1 MAHFDHLDDTS
12 DTAGAA
18 RRLTGGQRW
27 TLVVSCLSVALV
39 IGSMAAL
46 YTSLPDI
53 AAQTGAT
60 QSQLTWVVDGYTLVL
75 AGLVLP
81 AGAVGDR
88 YGRRLVLILGLLVFA
103 AASVIPLIVA
113 EPWWLI
119 SARAIAGLGAAF
131 VMPSTLSLLT
141 AGFPEHQRGR
151 AVGIWAGVAASGAVV
166 GVLCSGALLEVW
178 TWKSIFVGLAIAG
191 LALMIA
197 ALTLP
202 AEAQETHPPL
212 DYTGSLCS
220 AAAIGFIVVAVTE
233 APIRGWTDGWVLA
246 LFAAGGLGTAVF
258 VLVELRREHPL
269 LDLRLFADRGFGSG
283 ALSLVLQ
290 FLVMFGGFFLLVQYL
305 QLVVG
310 YAPFQSAVALTP
322 LIVPIVVISL
332 IAPRLAERYGLRVV
346 TAPGMLLI
354 AVGLYLVSRLGV
366 EATYPDFL
374 GPLLAMG
381 AGLGLITAPAT
392 TAIVAATPVEK
403 HGVAAAVNDASRE
416 IGAAVGVAIAGS
428 VLAAGYADRIEPA
441 LATVAP
447 PAREPISDSLAAAL
461 QVAQHAGPYAEHVAD
476 IARAAFVHGNSHA
489 ALALSAITAVSAL
502 ILGIWARGRPPAT
515 TRRRPNTADDVTQC
529 DSSTES
535 STR

>member
-1 MAHFDHLDDTS
+1 M
-12 DTAGAA
+12 
-18 RRLTGGQRW
+18 
-27 TLVVSCLSVALV
+27 
-39 IGSMAAL
+39 
-46 YTSLPDI
+46 
-53 AAQTGAT
+53 
-60 QSQLTWVVDGYTLVL
+60 
-75 AGLVLP
+75 
-81 AGAVGDR
+81 
-88 YGRRLVLILGLLVFA
+88 
-103 AASVIPLIVA
+103 
-113 EPWWLI
+113 
-119 SARAIAGLGAAF
+119 
-131 VMPSTLSLLT
+131 
-141 AGFPEHQRGR
+141 
-151 AVGIWAGVAASGAVV
+151 
-166 GVLCSGALLEVW
+166 
-178 TWKSIFVGLAIAG
+178 
-191 LALMIA
+191 
-197 ALTLP
+197 
-202 AEAQETHPPL
+202 
-212 DYTGSLCS
+212 
-220 AAAIGFIVVAVTE
+220 
-233 APIRGWTDGWVLA
+233 
-246 LFAAGGLGTAVF
+246 
-258 VLVELRREHPL
+258 
-269 LDLRLFADRGFGSG
+269 
-283 ALSLVLQ
+283 
-290 FLVMFGGFFLLVQYL
+290 VQYL

-461 QVAQHAGPYAEHVAD
+461 QVAQHAGPSAEHVAD

-502 ILGIWARGRPPAT
+502 ILGIWAPGRPPAT

-529 DSSTES
+529 DSSTEQ

>member
-1 MAHFDHLDDTS
+1 VQ
-12 DTAGAA
+12 AA
-18 RRLTGGQRW
+18 RTLTRGQKW

-60 QSQLTWVVDGYTLVL
+60 QSQLTWVVDGYTVVL

-103 AASVIPLIVA
+103 AASAIPLIVA
-113 EPWWLI
+113 DPWWLI
-119 SARAIAGLGAAF
+119 SARALAGLGAAF

-178 TWKSIFVGLAIAG
+178 TWNSIFVGLAVAG

-202 AEAQETHPPL
+202 QPVQESHPPL
-212 DYTGSLCS
+212 DYIGSLCI
-220 AAAIGFIVVAVTE
+220 AAAIGFLVVAVTE

-246 LFAAGGLGTAVF
+246 LLGAGVVGSAVF
-258 VLVELRREHPL
+258 VFVELRHEHPL
-269 LDLRLFADRGFGSG
+269 LDLRLFGDRGFGSG

-310 YAPFQSAVALTP
+310 YAPFQSALALTP
-322 LIVPIVVISL
+322 LIVPIVAISL
-332 IAPRLAERYGLRVV
+332 IAPRFADRYGLRVV
-346 TAPGMLLI
+346 TVPGMLLI

-366 EATYPDFL
+366 DATYPDFL
-374 GPLLAMG
+374 WPLLAMG

-416 IGAAVGVAIAGS
+416 IGAAIGVAVAGS
-428 VLAAGYADRIEPA
+428 ALAAGYTDRIQPV
-441 LATVAP
+441 LPTIPP
-447 PAREPISDSLAAAL
+447 PARQPIADSLAAAL
-461 QVAQHAGPYAEHVAD
+461 QVTEQSGPSAEHLAD
-476 IARAAFVHGNSHA
+476 IAREAFAHGNSQA
-489 ALALSAITAVSAL
+489 ALALCAITTISAV
-502 ILGIWARGRPPAT
+502 ILGIWAPGRPTPSARQRQGAET
-515 TRRRPNTADDVTQC
+515 NIRSHIDTCADSPT
-529 DSSTES
+529 S
-535 STR
+535 

>member
-1 MAHFDHLDDTS
+1 MVDVGVRYDPFDAEILNDPYPTYRMLR
-12 DTAGAA
+12 DTAPVFRAEESHTWVLSRHADVQAA
-18 RRLTGGQRW
+18 ALDHGTY
-27 TLVVSCLSVALV
+27 SSVDGIFPTPPGSDFIGSFLPMMIVMDPPRHDQLRALV
-39 IGSMAAL
+39 SRAF
-46 YTSLPDI
+46 TPRR
-53 AAQTGAT
+53 
-60 QSQLTWVVDGYTLVL
+60 V
-75 AGLVLP
+75 AG
-81 AGAVGDR
+81 
-88 YGRRLVLILGLLVFA
+88 
-103 AASVIPLIVA
+103 
-113 EPWWLI
+113 
-119 SARAIAGLGAAF
+119 
-131 VMPSTLSLLT
+131 
-141 AGFPEHQRGR
+141 
-151 AVGIWAGVAASGAVV
+151 
-166 GVLCSGALLEVW
+166 
-178 TWKSIFVGLAIAG
+178 
-191 LALMIA
+191 
-197 ALTLP
+197 
-202 AEAQETHPPL
+202 
-212 DYTGSLCS
+212 
-220 AAAIGFIVVAVTE
+220 
-233 APIRGWTDGWVLA
+233 
-246 LFAAGGLGTAVF
+246 
-258 VLVELRREHPL
+258 
-269 LDLRLFADRGFGSG
+269 
-283 ALSLVLQ
+283 LQ

-489 ALALSAITAVSAL
+489 ALAMSAITAVSAL